1 MVHQHFGEP
10 LPVPLLQ
17 PIALAA
23 LALEDDHL
31 LVPPVTEHLGGHR
44 GAAHQRGTHGDLG
57 ADGGQQDPVEGDRLP
72 RLSDQGWHAD
82 PVAGLDPELFSARLE
97 YRVHIP
103 VSVREVDLEPESFA
117 APGGEV
123 KAWGTHATWFT
134 LRKSIPIVG
143 TVVCTKIG
151 LNSWSVANNMGEAFT
166 RARKGQKDL
175 MKLPAQ
181 QAQAIRLFSSASV
194 VALAL
199 LEEFHQSEADF
210 YMAIG
215 CIYYGD
221 LEGGF
226 EQPFAG
232 AAGQMTGLSYPQL
245 MDDKLD
251 PEKPEALIYEQGEN
265 GEFLLAAAVW
275 MVQAGPDTER
285 PELFGQEFEGPVKA
299 EKATPLQHVNLVMY
313 DLHAWL
319 WKENPAG
326 LFARTNPSLHCVF
339 DSYEIR
345 AQPAPFPVTDPRTL
359 P

>member
-1 MVHQHFGEP
+1 MVRT
-10 LPVPLLQ
+10 
-17 PIALAA
+17 ALSKY
-23 LALEDDHL
+23 
-31 LVPPVTEHLGGHR
+31 
-44 GAAHQRGTHGDLG
+44 Q
-57 ADGGQQDPVEGDRLP
+57 
-72 RLSDQGWHAD
+72 
-82 PVAGLDPELFSARLE
+82 
-97 YRVHIP
+97 
-103 VSVREVDLEPESFA
+103 
-117 APGGEV
+117 
-123 KAWGTHATWFT
+123 
-134 LRKSIPIVG
+134 
-143 TVVCTKIG
+143 
-151 LNSWSVANNMGEAFT
+151 
-166 RARKGQKDL
+166 
-175 MKLPAQ
+175 
-181 QAQAIRLFSSASV
+181 
-194 VALAL
+194 
-199 LEEFHQSEADF
+199 EFHQSEADF